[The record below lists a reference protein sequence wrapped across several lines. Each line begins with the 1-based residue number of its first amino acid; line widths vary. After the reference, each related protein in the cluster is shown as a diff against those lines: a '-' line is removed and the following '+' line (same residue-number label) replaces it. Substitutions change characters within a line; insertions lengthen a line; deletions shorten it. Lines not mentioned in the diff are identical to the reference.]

1 MNAGRI
7 RVVIG
12 KDWAELRQAR
22 SLIVTTLG
30 VSLLLVGVFLGVA
43 IYAPGAEDLDLT
55 DSGLRE
61 SVASPPGLEEV
72 ESLGGRALGQ
82 VFLLRQLVLLLLM
95 IPEFATMA
103 IATYSVIGEK
113 RAGSLEP
120 LLATPITT
128 AELLAAKCLTAGIP
142 GIGITW
148 LLFGLSAAA
157 VWFLTSPAVVRV
169 ALDGNTFLLV
179 FLVAPLVALLGS
191 SLGVIASSRAS
202 DARSA
207 QQIGIVVILPLLG
220 LMVLQLGGIYRLTPG
235 AILAGAGVLAAAN
248 LLVLRLGVLLFRR
261 EVILTRWR

>member
-1 MNAGRI
+1 MNADRI

-30 VSLLLVGVFLGVA
+30 VSLLLVGVFLWVA
-43 IYAPGAEDLDLT
+43 IYAPGVEDLDLA

-61 SVASPPGLEEV
+61 SLASAPGGEAWEP
-72 ESLGGRALGQ
+72 LGGRAVAQ
-82 VFLLRQLVLLLLM
+82 VFLLRELVLLLLM

-113 RAGSLEP
+113 RARSLEP

-128 AELLAAKCLTAGIP
+128 AELLVAKCLTAAIP
-142 GIGITW
+142 GTGITW
-148 LLFGLSAAA
+148 VLFGLSAAA
-157 VWFLTSPAVVRV
+157 AWFLTSAEV
-169 ALDGNTFLLV
+169 ARLAMNGNTLLLMFV
-179 FLVAPLVALLGS
+179 VAPLVALLGS

-207 QQIGIVVILPLLG
+207 QQIGLVVILPLLG
-220 LMVLQLGGIYRLTPG
+220 LMILQLGGVYRMTPE
-235 AILAGAGVLAAAN
+235 AILASAGVLAAAN
-248 LLVLRLGVLLFRR
+248 LLVLRMGVLLFRR